1 MKKDAKN
8 KEFRGIPLSIIA
20 VLALLLGIAIFAY
33 ALYMKAKPRRVDAKV
48 ENCIYLSEEDALHE
62 R

>member
-1 MKKDAKN
+1 MKDDKN
-8 KEFRGIPLSIIA
+8 KEFRGIPFSIIV

-33 ALYMKAKPRRVDAKV
+33 ALYMKVKPRNIDPKV
-48 ENCIYLSEEDALHE
+48 ENCIYLSEEDIFHE